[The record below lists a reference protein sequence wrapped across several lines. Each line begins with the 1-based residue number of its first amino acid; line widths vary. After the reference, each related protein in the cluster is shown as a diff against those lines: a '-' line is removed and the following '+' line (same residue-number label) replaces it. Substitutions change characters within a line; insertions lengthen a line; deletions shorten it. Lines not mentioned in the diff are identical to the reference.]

1 MSIPLR
7 ELQFD
12 LFDVL
17 GLAGSPSTRETFQAV
32 LEAAATLADEQFAP
46 HAALAD
52 RQEPYLDQGRV
63 VLPVELSNA
72 MRALAEGGFLA
83 TSFAEEHGGLGLP
96 FTLSQAC
103 GSLLA
108 AANVGFHSYAMLTQG
123 AANLLV
129 HFGSEV
135 QRRHWI
141 PRMLDGRVYGTMC
154 LSEPQAGSSLADITT
169 MASPRPD
176 GRYSLR
182 GRKMWISGGEHELG
196 ENIVHL
202 VLARTPDAPPGVK
215 GISLFLVP
223 RFREESGR
231 VPNGVSL
238 IGLNHKMG
246 WRAHVNT
253 ALAFG
258 DSEECIGELVGTLHH
273 GLAYM
278 FLMMN
283 EARVSVGLSAAAIG
297 FAGYDYAL
305 RYARERRQGRSLVN
319 RDPRSAQ
326 VALVEHPDV
335 RRMLLSQKAWVEG
348 ALDLL
353 LYCANL
359 VDVTRSEGD
368 TAARDEAAMLLDL
381 LTPIAKSWPAEYGL
395 EANKLAIQVAGGAGY
410 TRDLPLE
417 RLYRDN
423 RLNHIHEG
431 AWGIHG
437 LDLLGRKVSLHG
449 GAAFDLWCRTISRT
463 IDSSASIE
471 GLRESATVLGELL
484 KLAREAT
491 QRVMER
497 QRAGEVERALTNAT
511 IYLDAIGTITVGW
524 RWLER
529 ASIAMIQLR
538 NESLS
543 QSERDFLQGKVF
555 AAQHFF
561 AQDIPRARAQL
572 GIVASFDDA
581 VLRLPEAGF

>member
-1 MSIPLR
+1 
-7 ELQFD
+7 
-12 LFDVL
+12 
-17 GLAGSPSTRETFQAV
+17 
-32 LEAAATLADEQFAP
+32 
-46 HAALAD
+46 
-52 RQEPYLDQGRV
+52 
-63 VLPVELSNA
+63 
-72 MRALAEGGFLA
+72 
-83 TSFAEEHGGLGLP
+83 
-96 FTLSQAC
+96 
-103 GSLLA
+103 
-108 AANVGFHSYAMLTQG
+108 
-123 AANLLV
+123 
-129 HFGSEV
+129 
-135 QRRHWI
+135 
-141 PRMLDGRVYGTMC
+141 
-154 LSEPQAGSSLADITT
+154 
-169 MASPRPD
+169 
-176 GRYSLR
+176 
-182 GRKMWISGGEHELG
+182 MWISGGEHELG

-223 RFREESGR
+223 RYREEEYDRIS
-231 VPNGVSL
+231 NGVSL

-258 DSEECIGELVGTLHH
+258 DGEECIGELVGTLHQ

-297 FAGYDYAL
+297 FAGYSYAL
-305 RYARERRQGRSLVN
+305 QYARERRQGRSLVN

-326 VALVEHPDV
+326 VALIEHPDV

-359 VDVTRSEGD
+359 VDVARSSDEA
-368 TAARDEAAMLLDL
+368 AARDEAAMLLDL
-381 LTPIAKSWPAEYGL
+381 LTPIAKSWPAEFGL

-449 GAAFDLWCRTISRT
+449 GAAFDLWCRMVART
-463 IDSSASIE
+463 IDLSMPME
-471 GLRESATVLGELL
+471 ELREIATLLRELTS
-484 KLAREAT
+484 LASET
-491 QRVMER
+491 TKRVMER
-497 QRAGEVERALTNAT
+497 QLAGDAERALTNAT

-529 ASIAMIQLR
+529 ARIAITHLR

-543 QSERDFLQGKVF
+543 SDEQQFLQGKLF
-555 AAQHFF
+555 AARHFF
-561 AQDIPRARAQL
+561 AHDIPRARAQL